1 MARFHINH
9 SFKLRFGDQQ
19 SFVLAGQITEGAVRK
34 GMEVRI
40 PFNSQ
45 FAMSVAVDRIEFA
58 RRGDGRDDVC
68 LCFDCN
74 EEDLDLWEGL
84 NLADEEVDVMEP
96 NSPTATPSEKDRAIK
111 PCVATG
117 DNVPS

>member
-1 MARFHINH
+1 MARFHINK
-9 SFKLRFGDQQ
+9 SFKLRLGDQP
-19 SFVLAGQITEGAVRK
+19 SFVLAGQITEGSVRT

-40 PFNSQ
+40 PCNSQ

-58 RRGDGRDDVC
+58 RRGEGRDDVC
-68 LCFDCN
+68 LCFDCD

-84 NLADEEVDVMEP
+84 NLADEEVEVMESELRP
-96 NSPTATPSEKDRAIK
+96 ATSSGKDRATK

-117 DNVPS
+117 DNVSS

>member
-1 MARFHINH
+1 MARFHINQ
-9 SFKLRFGDQQ
+9 SFKLRLGDQL
-19 SFVLAGQITEGAVRK
+19 SYVLAGQIIEGSVCT

-45 FAMSVAVDRIEFA
+45 FAMSVTVDRIEFA
-58 RRGDGRDDVC
+58 RRGDGTDDVC
-68 LCFDCN
+68 LCFECD
-74 EEDLDLWEGL
+74 EDDLDLWEGL

-96 NSPTATPSEKDRAIK
+96 EHPPATPSEKDRAIK